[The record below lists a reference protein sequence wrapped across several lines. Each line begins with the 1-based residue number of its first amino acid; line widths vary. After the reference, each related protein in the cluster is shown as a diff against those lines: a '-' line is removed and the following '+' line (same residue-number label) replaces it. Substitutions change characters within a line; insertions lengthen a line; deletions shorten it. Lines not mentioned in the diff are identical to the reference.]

1 MLIFQRA
8 QTSTDPHTFRHEFP
22 PPVRGRHKIKT
33 ISVRPGL
40 NEEERKGG
48 STSKRS
54 NNYGT
59 VIISSL
65 TFSFNRR
72 HANSSGQLCR
82 SEGGFP
88 PKTNGR
94 TALTTARGPFRG
106 KIYENDSTLYN
117 PCSSKKYPPTRP
129 ARIRGPRLVLCL
141 NNPPGDFIGLSGQC
155 CLWSGWIVQV
165 WSRRLGDVGQR

>member
-33 ISVRPGL
+33 ISVRPGQ
-40 NEEERKGG
+40 NEKERKGG

-117 PCSSKKYPPTRP
+117 PCSSKKYPPDPTCQNP
-129 ARIRGPRLVLCL
+129 AARAWCFVLTTLRATSTDSPDNAVSGP
-141 NNPPGDFIGLSGQC
+141 GGLSR
-155 CLWSGWIVQV
+155 SG
-165 WSRRLGDVGQR
+165 RGG